1 MFTKPSQ
8 VIIGEQVNIADIND
22 LAVGDITVVDESMK
36 AATTPAD
43 ASALY
48 IGVCTGK
55 EEITLPNGTV
65 DEVSIMKWSD
75 RIQKVSKPSYAT
87 ADFEAPENAKIEID
101 LTNAELVIGHRYVL
115 RILYKDMNIANFQFT
130 HTYEHVASTEVAD
143 DLGNALL
150 KQINKH
156 ANRRVN
162 ATYVSG
168 KLTLIAKDKNY
179 DNAVD
184 SLDEYSIVSM
194 DASLYVTIPGALLNN
209 QPEKVEGVEITKT
222 EGKPGKGFW
231 KQVRDVELRAMGYRD
246 IVKTGAYPSIEQ
258 DRMVT
263 KNAEYNYVTIE
274 NDNLYLSPDNQYV
287 KTTPVLTEI
296 YCEGAVTAITTAL
309 EAFGATAKTKE
320 EVIEEPEDGTLED

>member
-8 VIIGEQVNIADIND
+8 VIIGKKVNVADINT
-22 LAVGDITVVDESMK
+22 LAVGDITVVDEAMK
-36 AATTPAD
+36 AATAPAD

-55 EEITLPNGTV
+55 EEITLPDGSV
-65 DEVSIMKWSD
+65 SEVSIMKWSD
-75 RIQKVSKPSYAT
+75 RIQKASKPSYVT
-87 ADFEAPENAKIEID
+87 ANFEAPENAKIEID

-130 HTYEHVASTEVAD
+130 HTYEHVAATEVAD

-162 ATYVSG
+162 ATYAAG
-168 KLTLIAKDKNY
+168 KLTLTAKDKNY

-194 DASLYVTIPGALLNN
+194 DASLYVTIPGALLSN

-231 KQVRDVELRAMGYRD
+231 KQVRDVELRAMGYRGQ
-246 IVKTGAYPSIEQ
+246 VYTGAYPSIEQ

-263 KNAEYNYVTIE
+263 KDAQYNYVTIE
-274 NDNLYLSPDNQYV
+274 NDNLYLSPDNQYI
-287 KTTPVLTEI
+287 KTTPVMTEV
-296 YCEGAVTAITTAL
+296 YCEGAVAAL
-309 EAFGATAKTKE
+309 TGALDSFMGVEAGA
-320 EVIEEPEDGTLED
+320 